1 MKREEFEL
9 AIRRILVALDAS
21 PHSLAALEAAAELAE
36 QFHAELL
43 GLFVEDVNLLR
54 LAQLPF
60 THEVRFF
67 TASRRRLE
75 SEEIERHLRTRAREM
90 RRTFRVLLERRE
102 IHGTFRVTR
111 GPVARELLAAAT
123 DADMIILG
131 KAGWSPARRRRLGS
145 TARTLVFEAPSMT
158 LILQDG
164 ACLGTPVLV
173 VYDGSTMGRKA
184 LIAATNLMQ
193 GEEGLLTVILANSE
207 QDIPRLHDEASGWIE
222 TQRVGARFHKLTRA
236 NVSRLASLVQVEGC
250 GVLVLPARTPL
261 LEDRALLTLLSRI
274 DIPVLLVR

>member
-1 MKREEFEL
+1 MKRDEFEL

-54 LAQLPF
+54 LAALPF
-60 THEVRFF
+60 THEVRMF
-67 TASRRRLE
+67 TASHRRLKG
-75 SEEIERHLRTRAREM
+75 EEVERHLRARAREV
-90 RRTFRVLLERRE
+90 RRTFRVLVERRE
-102 IHGTFRVTR
+102 LRGTFRVTR
-111 GPVARELLAAAT
+111 GPVARELLAAAAE
-123 DADMIILG
+123 ADMIILG

-173 VYDGSTMGRKA
+173 VYDGSAMARKA
-184 LIAATNLMQ
+184 LIAATNLMR
-193 GEEGLLTVILANSE
+193 GEEGLMTVILADSD
-207 QDIPRLHDEASGWIE
+207 QDIPQLHDEAASWIE
-222 TQRVGARFHKLTRA
+222 TQDVQARYHKLTRA
-236 NVSRLASLVQVEGC
+236 NVSRLASLMHVEGC

-261 LEDRALLTLLSRI
+261 LEDRALLTLLSQI